1 MGFSSHIF
9 TYMWTT
15 YSKIVFVKNSCVDLK
30 HMDVCSQV
38 EQRNSVSQAVL
49 WFCFL
54 SDLCCAGFCSS
65 FFFIILFYCLLFS
78 LFYSS
83 VLFALHVLALC
94 YIFFFLW
101 FFTHFS
107 LGIFLLILFF
117 FLCPEC
123 ITFFLYRCFFSHSV
137 FTCFFPLLEYF

>member
-30 HMDVCSQV
+30 LMDVCSQV

-94 YIFFFLW
+94 YIFSFYGSSLIFLW
-101 FFTHFS
+101 EFFCLSCFFS
-107 LGIFLLILFF
+107 LSWMHHFF
-117 FLCPEC
+117 C
-123 ITFFLYRCFFSHSV
+123 IDVFFSHSV